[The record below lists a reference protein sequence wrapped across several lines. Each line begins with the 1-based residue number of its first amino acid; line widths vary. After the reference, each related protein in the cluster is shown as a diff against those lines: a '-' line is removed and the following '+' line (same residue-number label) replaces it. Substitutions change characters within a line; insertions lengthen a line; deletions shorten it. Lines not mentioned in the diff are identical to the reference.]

1 MPGTTF
7 LHINGALEWTH
18 SNDAVDINENEAHSP
33 CKNLEG
39 RPICSPQKI
48 SISRACE
55 ALRNQI
61 RMRALVPRERNYYK
75 HDVKMSFLI
84 LSEFKFLCENKL
96 INNYTSQMS
105 APAFNELSKENYE
118 YLDQRKRINS
128 CMPRGYTLFTRGF
141 H

>member
-84 LSEFKFLCENKL
+84 LSEFKFLCKNKL
-96 INNYTSQMS
+96 INVLLKSQPLPLMS
-105 APAFNELSKENYE
+105 YEIKTLSSVSSTEIILK
-118 YLDQRKRINS
+118 
-128 CMPRGYTLFTRGF
+128 
-141 H
+141 